1 MTDDSSLIS
10 QLLAAAASE
19 DVLEMQRLICGS
31 KSKANVNI
39 MGCTALHVATMLRD
53 RVAVRLLLVFGVSP
67 ATQCR
72 VRTRSHS
79 HSRMREPNDRIHGS
93 FSRLVPVIQLG
104 FTPMHL
110 TLQQTPID
118 VELVELLGSHDNGS
132 ALNARDF
139 VRAPP
144 KHAHARSVA
153 GHSLTH
159 SLTLVCICSLSR

>member
-1 MTDDSSLIS
+1 
-10 QLLAAAASE
+10 
-19 DVLEMQRLICGS
+19 
-31 KSKANVNI
+31 
-39 MGCTALHVATMLRD
+39 
-53 RVAVRLLLVFGVSP
+53 
-67 ATQCR
+67 
-72 VRTRSHS
+72 
-79 HSRMREPNDRIHGS
+79 
-93 FSRLVPVIQLG
+93 
-104 FTPMHL
+104 MHL